1 MDAYEFNKIAGAV
14 LGSLLV
20 LVGTKVLVDEL
31 TKEEEEPA
39 VHRVVAGAEGARSE
53 AARTEAAP
61 AGEGAGAK
69 AGATTGGAADTAK
82 AGGGEASGLAALLS
96 AASAERGAK
105 LVRKCAACHSF
116 TKGGPNKVG
125 PALYGVVGRDVAA
138 VPGFSY
144 SKALRGKGGKWT
156 YEQLDCFLAKP
167 RKCVPGTK
175 MAFAG
180 LRKERERADLIA
192 YLRTL
197 SDNPLPLP

>member
-53 AARTEAAP
+53 AAKGEASP
-61 AGEGAGAK
+61 AAEGGSAK
-69 AGATTGGAADTAK
+69 AGATAGGAGTAK
-82 AGGGEASGLAALLS
+82 AGGGQASGLAALLS
-96 AASAERGAK
+96 AANAERGAK
-105 LVRKCAACHSF
+105 LVKKCVACHSF

-125 PALYGVVGRDVAA
+125 PALYGIVGRDVAA

-156 YEQLDCFLAKP
+156 YEMLDCFLAKP

-180 LRKERERADLIA
+180 LKKARDRADLIA
-192 YLRTL
+192 HMRML